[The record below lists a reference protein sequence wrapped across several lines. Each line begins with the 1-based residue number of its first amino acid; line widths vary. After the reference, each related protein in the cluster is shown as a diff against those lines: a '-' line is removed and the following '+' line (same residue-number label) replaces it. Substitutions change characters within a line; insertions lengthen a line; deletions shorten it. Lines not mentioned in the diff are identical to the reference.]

1 MEEWKVATLLLC
13 CYGFLKEIRPSEPY
27 LTDYLL
33 GNSSGV
39 TQDELYHEVYP
50 VWTYSYLG
58 FLVLVFL
65 FTDLTRYKAVIVF
78 EGFSYILTWIL
89 LLWGHGLT
97 QMQVMQVAY
106 GIATSTEV
114 AYFTYIYAKISGEH
128 YRLVTSWTRASL
140 LLGRFLSGTISQ
152 VLICTC
158 WTDYRGLNY
167 VSLIMVSCATCVSFL
182 LPSVQS
188 AIYFHRQP
196 EPELLEPVLL
206 EEELGA
212 TRTNFSPSIRQ
223 KWTRAGTLI
232 SKDFLSAF
240 TSPYILKWSIW
251 WALAMCG
258 NYQVGNYIQ
267 TLWNEIKPEEG
278 GTECPCHLNGGV
290 EAATTLVGALL
301 SLLLSFVH
309 IHWSLV
315 GEACL
320 AVLSVLDAGILYLM
334 ATTPNIWTAYVGY
347 LLFRSLYQMMI
358 TVASFEIASNISQD
372 SYGLV
377 FGINTFLALAFQTIL
392 TTVVVD
398 KVGFQLEPRDQ
409 FLVYSGFF
417 LAVGIPFFISSLVTL
432 FNGGLAKIRREGIWL
447 KKAESLGPRPEPPVG
462 STECPQ

>member
-1 MEEWKVATLLLC
+1 MEEWKFATLLLC
-13 CYGFLKEIRPSEPY
+13 CYGFLKEIRPSEPF

-33 GNSSGV
+33 GNSSGI

-65 FTDLTRYKAVIVF
+65 FTDLTRYKAVIVL

-89 LLWGHGLT
+89 LLWGNGLA

-152 VLICTC
+152 VLVCMC

-167 VSLIMVSCATCVSFL
+167 VSLAMVSCATCVSFF

-188 AIYFHRQP
+188 AIYFHRQS
-196 EPELLEPVLL
+196 EPDLLEPVLI
-206 EEELGA
+206 EEASLKK
-212 TRTNFSPSIRQ
+212 TRTSSRSIGQ
-223 KWTRAGTLI
+223 KWTRAITLI

-240 TSPYILKWSIW
+240 TSPYILKWSVW

-267 TLWNEIKPEEG
+267 TLWNEIKPENEDG
-278 GTECPCHLNGGV
+278 ECPCHLNGGV

-309 IHWSLV
+309 IQWSVL
-315 GEACL
+315 GEGCL
-320 AVLSVLDAGILYLM
+320 ALLSVLDAGILYLM
-334 ATTPNIWTAYVGY
+334 ATTSNIWTAYIGY
-347 LLFRSLYQMMI
+347 VLFRSLYQMMI

-398 KVGFQLEPRDQ
+398 KVGFHLEPQDQ

-417 LAVGIPFFISSLVTL
+417 LAVGVPFFISSLITL
-432 FNGGLAKIRREGIWL
+432 CNGGLAKIRREGIWL
-447 KKAESLGPRPEPPVG
+447 RKEENQGPRPEPPVG